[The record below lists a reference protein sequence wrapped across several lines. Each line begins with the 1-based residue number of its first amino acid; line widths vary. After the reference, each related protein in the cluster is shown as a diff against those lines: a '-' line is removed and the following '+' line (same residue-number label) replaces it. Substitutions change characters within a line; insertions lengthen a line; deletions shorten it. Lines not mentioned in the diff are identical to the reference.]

1 MKMRTDSI
9 YTTDDIRR
17 FLAEVTDPEIP
28 VLNVVEMGIIR
39 KIEFKNDNLI
49 VKITPT
55 YSGCPAMSAI
65 ESEIH
70 KKLHE
75 KGIKKF
81 QVHTDY
87 SEVWTTDWLT
97 DEAKEKLKEYGI
109 APPEKK
115 REPENILRNLDKI
128 KIIPCP
134 YCDSLDTKLQS
145 EFGSTACKAQ
155 YYCNECEEPFEYFK
169 CI

>member
-1 MKMRTDSI
+1 MSTDSM
-9 YTTDDIRR
+9 YTSEDIRR

-28 VLNVVEMGIIR
+28 VLNVVEMGIVR
-39 KIEFKNDNLI
+39 KIEFNNDNLI
-49 VKITPT
+49 IKITPT
-55 YSGCPAMSAI
+55 YSGCPAMSTI

-75 KGIKKF
+75 KGISKF
-81 QVHTDY
+81 QVLTDY
-87 SEVWTTDWLT
+87 TEAWTTDWMT
-97 DEAKEKLKEYGI
+97 DEAKEKLKDYGI
-109 APPEKK
+109 APPEKTGGSD
-115 REPENILRNLDKI
+115 NILRNLDTI
-128 KIIPCP
+128 KIILCP

-155 YYCNECEEPFEYFK
+155 YFCNECEEPFEYFK